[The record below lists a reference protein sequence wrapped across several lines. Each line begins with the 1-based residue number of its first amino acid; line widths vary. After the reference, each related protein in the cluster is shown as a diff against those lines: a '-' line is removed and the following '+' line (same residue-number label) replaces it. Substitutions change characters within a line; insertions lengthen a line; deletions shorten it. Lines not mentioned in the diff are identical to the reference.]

1 MQIAFNYDC
10 TPHFVQSCILNR
22 SRPTGKERDTES
34 GLDHFQ
40 FRSYASTMGRWTSP
54 DPGWFLAADL
64 ANPQTWNEYAYVTNN
79 PLIMVDPLGLCG
91 GAAPTA
97 SSKLGDVINA
107 IGNFFCNVFGGGGS
121 GGSTAG
127 TGGGGT
133 SGGTTSNTPPPNM
146 RLVPVMSQNEGGILH
161 NVWRLTTFPGAGV
174 VSGDHN
180 VSEHIAVKRNGTV
193 PDGQGGIPHA
203 TLTITNLM
211 TDWDA
216 P

>member
-1 MQIAFNYDC
+1 
-10 TPHFVQSCILNR
+10 
-22 SRPTGKERDTES
+22 
-34 GLDHFQ
+34 
-40 FRSYASTMGRWTSP
+40 
-54 DPGWFLAADL
+54 
-64 ANPQTWNEYAYVTNN
+64 
-79 PLIMVDPLGLCG
+79 MVDPLGLCG

-193 PDGQGGIPHA
+193 PDRQGGYTSRDSYNNQFNDGLGCPLRDCTGNSQFWQKFTVIVMNGPHKGESFPIMVRIDGHDFNV
-203 TLTITNLM
+203 LTINEHGPNPSTVNDFNGPLPA
-211 TDWDA
+211 TPDPYPQNGSYD
-216 P
+216 PY